1 MEAND
6 TEWTDLRCS
15 QLADLQRVLRT
26 IRDANS
32 SNNFLTKMK
41 EASEIA
47 DELLHGQFPSF
58 SMFLEMVAIR
68 DRQQRRATAAPTAAS
83 EEA

>member
-68 DRQQRRATAAPTAAS
+68 DRQQRRTTAAPTAAS
-83 EEA
+83 EKE